1 MPRRKEL
8 ELHINWICD
17 SRFPWHTL
25 TQLCYPMLI
34 VYFSPAVSLNYV
46 NLFMM
51 IKSNNNSHQKPQFHS
66 SDQSWSQVPVILL
79 PETAVHFSSPAI
91 HSCSPHSPHL
101 LFTDSYTRERAS
113 KFIAGKQDIWQSL
126 KSESFNNQ
134 MPAGVR
140 NWKSFVGNSTVL
152 QIHTHTC
159 KTHKQGKTGLRQRG
173 WSGEKGRNREVSKV
187 RMGIMTCL

>member
-1 MPRRKEL
+1 
-8 ELHINWICD
+8 
-17 SRFPWHTL
+17 
-25 TQLCYPMLI
+25 MLI
-34 VYFSPAVSLNYV
+34 VYFSPAASLNYV

-91 HSCSPHSPHL
+91 YNRSPHSPHL
-101 LFTDSYTRERAS
+101 LSTDSYTRERAS
-113 KFIAGKQDIWQSL
+113 KFITGKQNVWQSP

-173 WSGEKGRNREVSKV
+173 WSGEKSRNGGQQGEDGDHDMSLASS
-187 RMGIMTCL
+187 MSFDLFSFCSLYFF

>member
-1 MPRRKEL
+1 
-8 ELHINWICD
+8 
-17 SRFPWHTL
+17 
-25 TQLCYPMLI
+25 MLI

-152 QIHTHTC
+152 QIHMHTC
-159 KTHKQGKTGLRQRG
+159 KTHKEKQDWGREDEVERKAETGRSARWG
-173 WSGEKGRNREVSKV
+173 WGSWHVFSLFYEFWF
-187 RMGIMTCL
+187 IFLLFLILFF

>member
-1 MPRRKEL
+1 
-8 ELHINWICD
+8 
-17 SRFPWHTL
+17 
-25 TQLCYPMLI
+25 MLI

-101 LFTDSYTRERAS
+101 LFTDSYTWERAS